1 MSEVK
6 AWRARKVNATS
17 FQCYGHRGLAHR
29 VIAVGR
35 RARYAAGGGGGGFG
49 GLGGV
54 VA

>member
-17 FQCYGHRGLAHR
+17 FQCYGHRRLAHR
-29 VIAVGR
+29 VIVVGR
-35 RARYAAGGGGGGFG
+35 RGYAAGGGGGGFG

-54 VA
+54 AA